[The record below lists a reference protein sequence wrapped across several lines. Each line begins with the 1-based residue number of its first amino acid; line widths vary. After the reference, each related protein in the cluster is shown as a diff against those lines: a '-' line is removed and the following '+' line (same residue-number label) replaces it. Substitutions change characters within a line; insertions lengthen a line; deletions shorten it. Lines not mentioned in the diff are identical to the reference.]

1 MTQERAP
8 WNLVLR
14 AECDLADA
22 DFAWLFWTDVGN
34 WAVVDPA
41 IADVR
46 VDPAFEEGA
55 RGTTVTHDGAL
66 VEWRISDIAAPGR
79 ARIEFPVPGA
89 ALHVSWVFRSRQTAG
104 CTMTQTM
111 ELSGERAAEYEPIVA
126 PSMERSAPEG
136 LQRLAAAIDQAYA
149 RTADRA

>member
-1 MTQERAP
+1 MTEGSAV
-8 WNLVLR
+8 WTLVLQ
-14 AECDLADA
+14 AQCSVAGP
-22 DFAWLFWTDVGN
+22 DFAWRFWTDVGN

-41 IADVR
+41 IADVC
-46 VDPAFEEGA
+46 VEPAFEIGA
-55 RGTTVTHDGAL
+55 RGTTVTHEGSQ
-66 VEWRISDIAAPGR
+66 VEWRISEVAAPHR

-89 ALHVSWVFRSRQTAG
+89 VLRVSWVFSPSTPGG

-111 ELSGERAAEYEPIVA
+111 ELTGERASDYEPIVA

-136 LQRLAAAIDQAYA
+136 LQRLATAIDEAYA